1 VFRGQGLRSRLPS
14 LGSRDLA
21 AAAAGGFVFSVALGL
36 ASVVLPLLA
45 LRSGYSGVEVGLL
58 TALSAVTQMASR
70 MVLGPVMRVFPDWTL
85 IFGACVSLAVSCA
98 IVAISAA
105 VIPFVLAQALQGVSR
120 ACFWTG
126 SQTHVVRGDGP
137 SVGALASVNFVSGI
151 GLLLGPVLGGLMG
164 EYSLRLALAVGA
176 VAAVLGVVPASFLD
190 RLPAFR
196 PPANRP
202 PGMIWRR
209 AGVSSGCWAGMT
221 AGAWRGLLGSYVPV
235 VLSTARLSSST
246 IGALVAV
253 ANLASLVGSA
263 MVGRLRDA
271 AMPNAFVGGT
281 LAAGLATAAVA
292 VTADRVWLVAVTLAL
307 SGLGAGALQTIGP
320 AIASDAV
327 HPEERGEAIAA
338 AGAFRA
344 AALLLG
350 PLGVAGLL
358 GVLPIAGAMG
368 VAGVLM
374 LLPAGTVGGLR
385 RHLRPVGS

>member
-1 VFRGQGLRSRLPS
+1 
-14 LGSRDLA
+14 
-21 AAAAGGFVFSVALGL
+21 VFSVALGL

-45 LRSGYSGVEVGLL
+45 VQSGYSGVQVGLL
-58 TALSAVTQMASR
+58 TAVSAVTQMASR

-85 IFGACVSLAVSCA
+85 VLGAAVTLALSSVV
-98 IVAISAA
+98 VAVSAA
-105 VIPFVLAQALQGVSR
+105 VVPFVVAQAVQGVSR

-126 SQTHVVRGDGP
+126 SQTHVVRGAGS
-137 SVGALASVNFVSGI
+137 SVGALASVNLVSGI
-151 GLLLGPVLGGLMG
+151 GLLLGPVLGGVVG
-164 EYSLRLALAVGA
+164 EHSLRLALAVGA
-176 VAAVLGVVPASFLD
+176 GAASLGVVPAAFLD

-235 VLSTARLSSST
+235 VLSEARLSSST

-253 ANLASLVGSA
+253 ANAASLVGSA
-263 MVGRLRDA
+263 VVGRLRETS
-271 AMPNAFVGGT
+271 MPRAFLVGT
-281 LAAGLATAAVA
+281 VAAGLATSGVA
-292 VTADRVWLVAVTLAL
+292 VTTDRVWLVAGAL
-307 SGLGAGALQTIGP
+307 SVSGLGAGALQTLGP

-338 AGAFRA
+338 AGTFRA

-358 GVLPIAGAMG
+358 GVLPLAGAMG
-368 VAGVLM
+368 VAGALM
-374 LLPAGTVGGLR
+374 VLPAGTVGGLR
-385 RHLRPVGS
+385 RHLGAARP